1 MGNRAVITL
10 EQNPT
15 LDSLGIYLHWNG
27 GPESVLAFAQAAYD
41 LDALDHMGGQ
51 NDYAL
56 ARLVQIIGNFFRGTL
71 SLGVDK
77 IRRLDH
83 DNRDN
88 GLFVISVVNDKA
100 LLLQYPRGL
109 TKPTGTDDPYYF
121 APRAVNH
128 DSVST
133 HPYWNDPETGEKEAL
148 LNGIKSRNAGPF
160 GEWKDETLTDAAPEL
175 LAAAQAAL
183 SALEDPDF
191 DEYMGV
197 ANLTTQLRDAI
208 TKATTAAK

>member
-10 EQNPT
+10 DQNPT

-27 GPESVLAFAQAAYD
+27 GPESVLAFAQAAHD
-41 LDALDHMGGQ
+41 LGALGRLGEH
-51 NDYAL
+51 NDYPL
-56 ARLVQIIGNFFRGTL
+56 ARLVQVIGNFFGGTL

-77 IRRLDH
+77 IGRLDH
-83 DNRDN
+83 DNGDN
-88 GLFVISVVNDKA
+88 GLFVVHSAVDGGVTLK
-100 LLLQYPRGL
+100 QYPRGL
-109 TKPTGTDDPYYF
+109 NYHIPPSEKPE
-121 APRAVNH
+121 PRIVNH

-175 LAAAQAAL
+175 LAALQSSEQRIRELSPKGYSAPELWEIRAAI
-183 SALEDPDF
+183 A
-191 DEYMGV
+191 
-197 ANLTTQLRDAI
+197 
-208 TKATTAAK
+208 KATTTTK